1 MIIHDNIHCLGEM
14 KTRKSLCWI
23 ILLLVLLFLPPS
35 SSASG
40 AFPYFIPRGTGNTDP
55 RGWTVV
61 GGERDHVI
69 QPKETLLDI
78 ARNYDL
84 GFWELKALY
93 QELDAWIPPAG
104 LKLKIP
110 TTWILPKNLHE
121 GIVINVPE
129 MRLYFFIKS
138 IQMVK
143 TYPVGIG
150 VLDGQTPF
158 GKFFV
163 TGKIED
169 PTWHIPLSI
178 RREYGGRGRIPP
190 GPENPLGTHWIS
202 LSRNGYGIHGT
213 NFPWGVGRLV
223 SHGCIRLYPEDIQN
237 LYPLVR
243 TGMPVEIVYE
253 PIKFGFRGKRIF
265 VEAHEDIYH
274 KIPDLL
280 HYGFAQLE
288 HDGLRDLVDL
298 RKFTVAL
305 VERKGM
311 PVDVTKT
318 EKKKSLPINPTFSC
332 EASLSANLP
341 ISMNP

>member
-1 MIIHDNIHCLGEM
+1 MIFPF
-14 KTRKSLCWI
+14 
-23 ILLLVLLFLPPS
+23 VLLFQPPP

-40 AFPYFIPRGTGNTDP
+40 AFPYSIARGTGNNDP
-55 RGWTVV
+55 RAWTVV
-61 GGERDHVI
+61 GRERDHVI
-69 QPKETLLDI
+69 QPNETLLDI
-78 ARNYDL
+78 ARNYGL
-84 GFWELKALY
+84 GFWELKAIY
-93 QELDAWIPPAG
+93 PELDAWIPPVG

-110 TTWILPKNLHE
+110 TTWILPKNLNE

-129 MRLYFFIKS
+129 MRLYFFLKS

-158 GKFFV
+158 GKFSV
-163 TGKIED
+163 TGKIEN
-169 PTWHIPLSI
+169 PTWHIPPSI
-178 RREYGGRGRIPP
+178 RPKYNGRGRIPP

-202 LSRNGYGIHGT
+202 LSRSGYGIHGT

-243 TGMPVEIVYE
+243 TGMPAEIVYE
-253 PIKFGFRGKRIF
+253 PIKLGFRGKRIF

-280 HYGFAQLE
+280 PYGFAQLE
-288 HDGLRDLVDL
+288 RYGLRDLVDL

-305 VERKGM
+305 VEREGI
-311 PVDVTKT
+311 PVDVTET
-318 EKKKSLPINPTFSC
+318 EEIKSLPINPPFSR
-332 EASLSANLP
+332 EWAYRQTSQSR
-341 ISMNP
+341 